1 VSSPKDDIEMTKA
14 IDERII
20 PLADPPS
27 STEPVPV
34 EGTLPDET
42 KTPYKHESELGNVED
57 FEIDVPPA
65 EGIAP

>member
-1 VSSPKDDIEMTKA
+1 VSSPKDDIEMAKA

-20 PLADPPS
+20 PVADPSS

-34 EGTLPDET
+34 NATLPDET
-42 KTPYKHESELGNVED
+42 KTPDEHESELGNVED